1 MVGIDENFE
10 FSERHGWRRKS
21 EPICLVDQTM
31 WQRDVFDLILAMKA
45 ENNSSN
51 VWSGEILKANSR
63 ARSEVREP
71 NPLLPW
77 ELGRC
82 FLQSPIDG
90 VWRATAPFYHEK
102 SGYSVNRM
110 DKDLIQV
117 KKSSPL
123 VICQV
128 SKHDICTTTHF
139 KGQAYMH
146 YKLTRFVL
154 FVLRSNPHS
163 LPTTKVIVV

>member
-1 MVGIDENFE
+1 
-10 FSERHGWRRKS
+10 
-21 EPICLVDQTM
+21 M
-31 WQRDVFDLILAMKA
+31 WQRDVFDLILAIKA

-63 ARSEVREP
+63 ARSEVHEQP
-71 NPLLPW
+71 PLLPW

-128 SKHDICTTTHF
+128 SKHDICTRGWTF
-139 KGQAYMH
+139 KHIISNFLCNLWMELSLQYLIW
-146 YKLTRFVL
+146 KLGMSPFICHMVAW
-154 FVLRSNPHS
+154 FA
-163 LPTTKVIVV
+163 PTGCRVTDQNVKGDR